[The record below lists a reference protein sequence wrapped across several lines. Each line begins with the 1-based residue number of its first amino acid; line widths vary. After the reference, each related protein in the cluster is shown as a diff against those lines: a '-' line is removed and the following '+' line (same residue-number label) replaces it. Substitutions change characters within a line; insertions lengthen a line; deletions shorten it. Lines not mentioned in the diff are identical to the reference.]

1 MPNKTWTMDL
11 TERDLKRLKFQK
23 GMTLF
28 LLITLSFSTIMI
40 TIVAIM
46 FGFDGDSTITMMVG
60 IGFLILVWLT
70 LWVRRHY
77 VRLKSDVVGGVK
89 EAVQGKLEDKT
100 RYRSNCEF
108 RINGVTYHVKMD
120 AYFDHDIGD
129 QILIAF
135 GPASKVML
143 DIQKLDLEE

>member
-1 MPNKTWTMDL
+1 MPDKTWTMDL
-11 TERDLKRLKFQK
+11 TDRDLKRLKFQK
-23 GMTLF
+23 WWTLF
-28 LLITLSFSTIMI
+28 LLVTLSFSTIMM

-46 FGFDGDSTITMMVG
+46 FGFDGDSTITIMVG
-60 IGFLILVWLT
+60 TGFLILVWLT

-77 VRLKSDVVGGVK
+77 TRLKTDVVGGVK
-89 EAVQGKLEDKT
+89 EAVQGKIEDKM
-100 RYRSNCEF
+100 RHRSNCEF
-108 RINGVTYHVKMD
+108 RINGVTYHVNMD

-143 DIQKLDLEE
+143 DIQKIEKE